1 MNVYVIYSLSGETV
15 DTAFKIEG
23 VAFSEDAAK
32 AETMR
37 LMAEACRT
45 RSLANLT
52 GAYCDYVT
60 YHYEAVKTLDELGV
74 VKDHVMQVG

>member
-15 DTAFKIEG
+15 DVAFKIEG
-23 VAFSEDAAK
+23 VTFSEEAAK
-32 AETMR
+32 AEVVR
-37 LMAEACRT
+37 LMADECRA
-45 RSLANLT
+45 RSLADAN
-52 GAYCDYVT
+52 GAHSDYVT